1 MIERIDDGLTF
12 VKVKSG
18 IFPVRLEIC
27 LYIAEGV
34 LIDAGSSNILGKTKK
49 LLKKEKISCAAIT
62 HVHEDH
68 TGAAAWI
75 KENLKIPVYLHK
87 DSITEA
93 AEKSDIPLYRRIVWG
108 NRDGF
113 TADPMPA
120 FIETG
125 RYRLDV
131 INAPGHH
138 RNHVVFHEKKMGW
151 LFTGDLYV
159 SRRQAVAF
167 KDENI
172 SDAINSIKAV
182 LGLDFD
188 TIFCGHSGIQKN
200 GKEKLKAK
208 LDNFLRLRE
217 QVDDLKGK
225 GLSAEEINRYLFPKK
240 NLWEIVSRGEWST
253 MNMVRTV
260 CEGV

>member
-1 MIERIDDGLTF
+1 MIEKIGDGLTF
-12 VKVKSG
+12 VKAKSG
-18 IFPVRLEIC
+18 IIPLRLEVC
-27 LYIAEGV
+27 LYIADGI
-34 LIDAGSSNILGKTKK
+34 LIDAGSSHILGKIKK
-49 LLKKEKISCAAIT
+49 MLEKEKISCAAIT

-75 KENLKIPVYLHK
+75 KENLKIPVYIHK
-87 DSITEA
+87 DSIAEA

-113 TADPMPA
+113 TADPMPL
-120 FIETG
+120 FLETG

-138 RNHVVFHEKKMGW
+138 KNHVVFHEKKMGW

-172 SDAINSIKAV
+172 SDAINSIKSI
-182 LGLDFD
+182 LELDFD
-188 TIFCGHSGIQKN
+188 TICCAHSGIHNK

-208 LDNFLRLRE
+208 LDNFLQFRE
-217 QVDDLKGK
+217 QVDNLKRK
-225 GLSAEEINRYLFPKK
+225 GLSAEEINKYLFPAK

-260 CEGV
+260 